1 MLGYGASNLRMIL
14 PEHLAGRA
22 PLPVSPVGES
32 PQIRLSGMKSSVIS
46 GRGRLP
52 NEPSS
57 AHFLES
63 VSLRDGM
70 LSVHNDSE
78 SAVKATIAGSRNVFD
93 V

>member
-1 MLGYGASNLRMIL
+1 MIL
-14 PEHLAGRA
+14 SEHLAGRA
-22 PLPVSPVGES
+22 PLPVSPMGES
-32 PQIRLSGMKSSVIS
+32 PQMRLSTMKSSVIS

-63 VSLRDGM
+63 VSLRVGT
-70 LSVHNDSE
+70 LSVHADSE
-78 SAVKATIAGSRNVFD
+78 SAAKAMIAGSQNAFD